1 MGHDEKCARS
11 ARIAAIVATAVCP
24 RKNRNNQSGQVR
36 TEPFIHDVNQQSTQ
50 RFRARQ
56 SVCGQPDVS
65 GIHNGV
71 WGRWW
76 RQTGSNR
83 RPEACKATA
92 LPTELCPQLDLH
104 PATALNLAAP
114 RQTWWAWEDL
124 NFRPHAYQARALTN

>member
-24 RKNRNNQSGQVR
+24 RKIDITRVDKYEQNPSFTMSISMARNAFARGNLCVVSR
-36 TEPFIHDVNQQSTQ
+36 TFP
-50 RFRARQ
+50 AL
-56 SVCGQPDVS
+56 
-65 GIHNGV
+65 HNGV

-114 RQTWWAWEDL
+114 RQTWWAWEDS